1 MPKKTKTYQY
11 DEEEGEEEEKGE
23 ECDCKKDDYWDFIFE
38 ARQFVA
44 KKGLLEKY
52 VRKAKRVMKL
62 FNDFEKDKCDKPKN
76 LVEVFKDV
84 GHIIDGWKEDDVG
97 CFETCSKRKI
107 NSMCNIVQ
115 ILQENKSEMEKVNPS
130 KYKNILRILG
140 PHLNKLTGPNMS
152 THEKRKAMQKAQLGP
167 KIFDAVVN
175 LMIPALKRGKKR
187 KRV

>member
-1 MPKKTKTYQY
+1 MPKKP
-11 DEEEGEEEEKGE
+11 
-23 ECDCKKDDYWDFIFE
+23 CRSVI
-38 ARQFVA
+38 
-44 KKGLLEKY
+44 
-52 VRKAKRVMKL
+52 
-62 FNDFEKDKCDKPKN
+62 
-76 LVEVFKDV
+76 DV

-97 CFETCSKRKI
+97 CFETCLKRKI
-107 NSMCNIVQ
+107 HSICNIVQ

-175 LMIPALKRGKKR
+175 LMIPALKRGKNR